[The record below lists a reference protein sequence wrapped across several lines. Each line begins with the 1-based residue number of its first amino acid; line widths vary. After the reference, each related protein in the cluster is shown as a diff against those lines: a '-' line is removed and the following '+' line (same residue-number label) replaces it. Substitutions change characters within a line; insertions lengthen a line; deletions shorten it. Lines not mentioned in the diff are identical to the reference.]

1 VRLLRRTIP
10 VAIVLILGVTVL
22 VTWIDPLRVLVK
34 LPVDHGGLVISGTK
48 ITMQAPKLSGYTRDQ
63 RWYEVTAKAA
73 GQDITK
79 PDLIDLREIRA
90 KIEAQDKSTI
100 YLSAQDGLFDRKAAV
115 LTLNKNI
122 LVKTSTGS
130 EMHLD
135 EAQINTGTGEI
146 VSNKPVAVFSDQGTL
161 NADRLEIFNS
171 GDIVNFIGSV
181 VMNLNANDGANTDAN
196 ANANAAGKK

>member
-100 YLSAQDGLFDRKAAV
+100 YLSARDGLFDRKAAV

-181 VMNLNANDGANTDAN
+181 VINLNANDGANTDAN
-196 ANANAAGKK
+196 ANAAGKK